1 MADTEMKKDCKSNS
15 LTVQGRQK
23 ETREIESFKCVIV
36 SVCVQTLW
44 QYEKECALQRAP
56 QILVRGFFMT
66 QPSHFTQIC
75 HSKNVTNGISY
86 NVYKYLFI

>member
-23 ETREIESFKCVIV
+23 EKREIESFNGVIV

-44 QYEKECALQRAP
+44 QYEKECPFQRAP
-56 QILVRGFFMT
+56 QMFVRGFYI
-66 QPSHFTQIC
+66 PDPNLSHFTQIC
-75 HSKNVTNGISY
+75 HLTM
-86 NVYKYLFI
+86 